1 VLSRREVAG
10 AAGMSMAALLGLLL
24 VLPPAAAV
32 ATAYL
37 AFTLG
42 LITLSDARHFII
54 PDVLSLPA
62 IPAGMVASVLV
73 LHGGDWQSGLRE
85 SFFGIIAGGGTFYL
99 LRWLY
104 FRWRGVEGLGLGD
117 VKLAAVAGAWLG
129 AEALPAACLL
139 ATVSALIGVGLRRAV
154 GGRSD
159 SRSGAHIP
167 FGSFIAPSILAFWLM
182 NMLDVLAS
190 ALNG

>member
-1 VLSRREVAG
+1 MPPVLTPRDVAW
-10 AAGMSMAALLGLLL
+10 AAGLSLVALCGFL
-24 VLPPAAAV
+24 VLVQPAAAV

-62 IPAGMVASVLV
+62 IPAGMVANVLV
-73 LHGGDWQSGLRE
+73 MHGGDWQGGLWE
-85 SFFGIIAGGGTFYL
+85 SLFGIIAGGGTFYL

-129 AEALPAACLL
+129 AEPLAATCLL
-139 ATVSALIGVGLRRAV
+139 AASSALIAVAIHRLLRGRTDSL
-154 GGRSD
+154 GGP
-159 SRSGAHIP
+159 HIP
-167 FGSFIAPSILAFWLM
+167 FGSFIAPSIFAFWL
-182 NMLDVLAS
+182 
-190 ALNG
+190 LNTLVNTPIR

>member
-1 VLSRREVAG
+1 
-10 AAGMSMAALLGLLL
+10 MTALLGLLF
-24 VLPPAAAV
+24 VLPPSAAV

-85 SFFGIIAGGGTFYL
+85 SLFGIIAGGGTFYL

-117 VKLAAVAGAWLG
+117 VKLAAVRFTVSSSLRLIVTAPSVGASLAGASTIVTG
-129 AEALPAACLL
+129 F
-139 ATVSALIGVGLRRAV
+139 T
-154 GGRSD
+154 
-159 SRSGAHIP
+159 
-167 FGSFIAPSILAFWLM
+167 APSAPH
-182 NMLDVLAS
+182 S
-190 ALNG
+190 AARISSSVCPPALTPSRCGT